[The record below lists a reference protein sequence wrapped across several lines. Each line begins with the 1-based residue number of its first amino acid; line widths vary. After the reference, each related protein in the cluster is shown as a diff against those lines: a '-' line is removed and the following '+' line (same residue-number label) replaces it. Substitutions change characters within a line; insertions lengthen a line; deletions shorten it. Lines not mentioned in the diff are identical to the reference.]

1 MRAVK
6 VLGSI
11 IFGVIIIITIVG
23 YFAVRNFDLNKYKPY
38 IEQAVEDAI
47 HRNLVIRG
55 EAKVGVSLVPTI
67 IINDVE
73 LSNAEW
79 AVYPEMVKVQQA
91 EVKFALLPLL
101 KKQIVIEK
109 VSLISPEIYLETDKN
124 GANNWSFGQTTSSSV
139 EKVSSEGTVGSVK
152 AAAQTSSAAAMAGF
166 AAKNVQVKDGVVVY
180 YEGASQKETKLN
192 INEITM
198 SAPAMD
204 QDMKMSFDMMLDNK
218 QIEGK
223 VNLGSLQT
231 LLDNREPY
239 PFNLTAEALNV
250 KLKVEGSAA
259 DVMSS
264 PKYAVQGNIYN
275 PAGNFDAPE
284 TTLEFVAD
292 GDLNSVDVNIKTLN
306 VVNNVIAGTLRADWS
321 KKIPFVKVD
330 LNSEKINL
338 QNFNKNTTLG
348 FVFPSLI
355 SAAYAEEMI
364 PDTVI
369 PYELLNM
376 VNAQANVKVQELIVD
391 KSLSIQNVVMVA
403 DLQNGVLNV
412 RPLEMNFG
420 GGKIDA
426 TATVDAASQKITL
439 DVKSSNLQLK
449 DMHEEFKVLSDGDFG
464 VLNGGNID
472 VNINLSGQ
480 GATSRQLVKNLKGSV
495 IGIVGESVLQTGGL
509 QFMTGNFVTQLLSA
523 VGIDTSKSDKL
534 NVECAVVRSDIADGK
549 VVFPKGIALK
559 SKQLSVVSDG
569 NVNLLNDKI
578 DFSVRPSSNKVANA
592 NVVQALSSFIKV
604 QGTIQSPK
612 LTLDDKEALKT
623 LVGVAT
629 TGGAAYIGSKMV
641 LDTDSS
647 PCYTALRGTA
657 FEGRF
662 PKPTGIQ
669 ATTQEVYQDA
679 GKQVKQELKN
689 LKNTAKDFLK
699 TLKTDIKK

>member
-6 VLGSI
+6 ILSSI
-11 IFGVIIIITIVG
+11 VFSVIIIVAIVG

-55 EAKVGVSLVPTI
+55 EAKVGLSLVPTI

-79 AVYPEMVKVQQA
+79 AVYPEMVKLRQA

-109 VSLISPEIYLETDKN
+109 VGLISPEIYLETDKN
-124 GANNWSFGQTTSSSV
+124 GANNWNFGNVSAPSSGN
-139 EKVSSEGTVGSVK
+139 VSSGGTVSSVK
-152 AAAQTSSAAAMAGF
+152 AAAQTSSAAAIAGF
-166 AAKNVQVKDGVVVY
+166 AAKNVQVENGIVVY
-180 YEGASQKETKLN
+180 YDGASEKETKLN
-192 INEITM
+192 INEIVM
-198 SAPAMD
+198 SALAMN
-204 QDMKMSFDMMLDNK
+204 QDMKISFDLLLDNQ

-223 VNLGSLQT
+223 ANLGSLQT
-231 LLDNREPY
+231 LLDNKEPY
-239 PFNLTAEALNV
+239 PFNLTADALNV
-250 KLKVEGSAA
+250 KLKIEGSAA
-259 DVMSS
+259 DVMSA
-264 PKYAVQGNIYN
+264 PRYAVQGNIYN
-275 PAGNFDAPE
+275 PAGNFNAPE

-292 GDLNSVDVNIKTLN
+292 GDLNRVDVQVKTLN
-306 VVNNVIAGTLRADWS
+306 VVNNVISGTINADWS
-321 KKIPFVKVD
+321 KKLPFVKAD
-330 LNSEKINL
+330 LSSEKINL

-348 FVFPSLI
+348 FVFPSLV
-355 SAAYAEEMI
+355 SSAYADEMI

-369 PYELLNM
+369 PYQFLNM
-376 VNAQANVKVQELIVD
+376 ANAQANIKVKELVID
-391 KSLSIQNVVMVA
+391 KSLSVQNVVLAA
-403 DLQNGVLNV
+403 DLQSGILKVQ
-412 RPLEMNFG
+412 PLEMNFG

-426 TATVDAASQKITL
+426 AATVDAASQKISL
-439 DVKSSNLQLK
+439 KVNSSDLQLK
-449 DMHEEFKVLSDGDFG
+449 DMHEEFKVLADGDFG
-464 VLNGGNID
+464 VLSGGAVD
-472 VNINLSGQ
+472 LSINLSGQ

-509 QFMTGNFVTQLLSA
+509 QFVTGNFVTQLLRA
-523 VGIDTSKSDKL
+523 LGIDTSKSDRL
-534 NVECAVVRSDIADGK
+534 NMECAVVRSDVVDGK

-569 NVNLLNDKI
+569 SINLLNDKI
-578 DFSVRPSSNKVANA
+578 DFSVRPSSGKVANA

-641 LDTDSS
+641 LDVDNS
-647 PCYTALRGTA
+647 PCYTALQGTS

-662 PKPTGIQ
+662 SKPTGIQ

-699 TLKTDIKK
+699 TLKNDIKK